1 MLFGKEDFKITNPE
15 EFAEF
20 LPVFVFIAL
29 IAPLVI
35 AAYSLGFVLDQTG
48 WLDTSS

>member
-1 MLFGKEDFKITNPE
+1 MMFSKDDFKITNPE

-35 AAYSLGFVLDQTG
+35 AAYTLGFLLDQTG
-48 WLDTSS
+48 WLDTTS

>member
-1 MLFGKEDFKITNPE
+1 MLFSKDDFKIKDMDD
-15 EFAEF
+15 FVEF

-29 IAPLVI
+29 IAPLVLS
-35 AAYSLGFVLDQTG
+35 AYGLGFIMDQTG

>member
-1 MLFGKEDFKITNPE
+1 MLFSKEDFKITDTKD
-15 EFAEF
+15 FVEF
-20 LPVFVFIAL
+20 LPIFVFIAL

-35 AAYSLGFVLDQTG
+35 AGYTLGFVLDQTG

>member
-1 MLFGKEDFKITNPE
+1 MLFSKEDFKINDVND
-15 EFAEF
+15 FLEF
-20 LPVFVFIAL
+20 LPVFVFIGL

-35 AAYSLGFVLDQTG
+35 AAYTLGFIMDQTG